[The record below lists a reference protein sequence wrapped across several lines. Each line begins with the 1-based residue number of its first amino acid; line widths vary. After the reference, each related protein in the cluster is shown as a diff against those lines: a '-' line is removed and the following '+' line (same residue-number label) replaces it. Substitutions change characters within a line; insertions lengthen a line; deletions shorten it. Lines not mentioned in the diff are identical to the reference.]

1 MGMRHL
7 SGSSDSELEVS
18 RRILLS
24 GGDSQKG
31 PSVVGGGEGLELSIR
46 TVLGTRTDH
55 SVVFFK

>member
-31 PSVVGGGEGLELSIR
+31 PSVGG
-46 TVLGTRTDH
+46 TGTEHQDC
-55 SVVFFK
+55 SGN